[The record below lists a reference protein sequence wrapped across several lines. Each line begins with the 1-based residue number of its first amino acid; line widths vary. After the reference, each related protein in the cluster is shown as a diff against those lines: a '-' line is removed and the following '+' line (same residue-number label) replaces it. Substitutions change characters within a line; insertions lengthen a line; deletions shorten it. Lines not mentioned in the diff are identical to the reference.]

1 MLIAPGGRVHK
12 NLILV
17 EENPVTD
24 VSDVASRIA
33 QRALAKRGASYAD
46 EVRRLLDAAL
56 GLMRR
61 QGTSAR
67 PRVSDIVA
75 AAGLSNDAFY
85 RHFPSKDALVA
96 ALLEDGT
103 DRLRSYVAHQMTKAD
118 DPAERVRAWVRAILS
133 QADADIAATTRAV
146 LWNAGVL
153 TADLRSPSPSAS
165 ARLAGLLEAP
175 FAALGSDS
183 PEFDATLAA
192 YLTFGKLG
200 DHVARQAE
208 PTREDIDRVTA
219 FCLRAVTR

>member
-1 MLIAPGGRVHK
+1 MHK

-56 GLMRR
+56 ELMRR

-103 DRLRSYVAHQMTKAD
+103 DRLRSYVAHQMTKAG

-133 QADADIAATTRAV
+133 QANADIAATTRAV

-183 PEFDATLAA
+183 PEFDASLAA

-200 DHVARQAE
+200 DHVARRAE
-208 PTREDIDRVTA
+208 PTPEDIDRVTA